1 MKLLPSLFSCV
12 YSTVKFFVFAM
23 NSRRRCSISVCF
35 INGDRRK
42 ELKIRSYLC
51 RLASA
56 VSVMNN
62 LSNVGINCMYPVADC
77 KSLRHYHAS
86 TYTNCFDLSH
96 SFWWIWTLWHRLKS
110 IMCIHD
116 NTTIQITKLNE
127 SSENKRESTALPV
140 CIVTLQGLQTRLD
153 CVNKIRKRKSRFS
166 GPSMF
171 STYGK
176 SYWLFRSKEVLERLL
191 VSKCITD
198 TSNWTSCCTI
208 QRAAVLR
215 LLEHGTAVCS
225 SDFEIPHAITIL
237 PKFVLHSVQF

>member
-1 MKLLPSLFSCV
+1 MRDGCIRKGHSQANSSRNRRETMQRLSMTFTANGKMKLLPSLFSCV

-42 ELKIRSYLC
+42 ELKISSYLC

-96 SFWWIWTLWHRLKS
+96 SFW
-110 IMCIHD
+110 
-116 NTTIQITKLNE
+116 
-127 SSENKRESTALPV
+127 
-140 CIVTLQGLQTRLD
+140 
-153 CVNKIRKRKSRFS
+153 
-166 GPSMF
+166 
-171 STYGK
+171 
-176 SYWLFRSKEVLERLL
+176 
-191 VSKCITD
+191 
-198 TSNWTSCCTI
+198 
-208 QRAAVLR
+208 
-215 LLEHGTAVCS
+215 
-225 SDFEIPHAITIL
+225 
-237 PKFVLHSVQF
+237 